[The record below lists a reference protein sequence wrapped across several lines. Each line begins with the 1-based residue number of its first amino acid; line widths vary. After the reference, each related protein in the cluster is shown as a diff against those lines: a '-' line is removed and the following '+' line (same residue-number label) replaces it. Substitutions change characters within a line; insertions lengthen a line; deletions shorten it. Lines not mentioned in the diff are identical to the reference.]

1 MGGNVALFLGKQLL
15 APHCFGERCCST
27 FLCQA
32 ILSARPVAER
42 KHEEHETR
50 SDLHRS
56 HSGRCNFPLSKER
69 ILVTQPCWAVGDAPE
84 DPQRK
89 LRWWGWGARGG
100 MGPCSSPL
108 RAVCAAPWCPQRLA
122 GKIEVNSEHGTRER
136 EPGRGEEEAAE
147 AGRDAR
153 AAPKS
158 SLGKGACVQT
168 LPRRAAE

>member
-32 ILSARPVAER
+32 ILSARRVAER

-89 LRWWGWGARGG
+89 LRWWGG
-100 MGPCSSPL
+100 
-108 RAVCAAPWCPQRLA
+108 
-122 GKIEVNSEHGTRER
+122 
-136 EPGRGEEEAAE
+136 GRGEEW
-147 AGRDAR
+147 GRVPHRCAQSVPPPGAR
-153 AAPKS
+153 SAS
-158 SLGKGACVQT
+158 QG
-168 LPRRAAE
+168 R

>member
-32 ILSARPVAER
+32 ILSARRVAER

-89 LRWWGWGARGG
+89 LRWWGGGGEGRNGAVFLTAARSL
-100 MGPCSSPL
+100 CRPL
-108 RAVCAAPWCPQRLA
+108 VPAAPR
-122 GKIEVNSEHGTRER
+122 RED
-136 EPGRGEEEAAE
+136 RGE
-147 AGRDAR
+147 
-153 AAPKS
+153 
-158 SLGKGACVQT
+158 L
-168 LPRRAAE
+168 